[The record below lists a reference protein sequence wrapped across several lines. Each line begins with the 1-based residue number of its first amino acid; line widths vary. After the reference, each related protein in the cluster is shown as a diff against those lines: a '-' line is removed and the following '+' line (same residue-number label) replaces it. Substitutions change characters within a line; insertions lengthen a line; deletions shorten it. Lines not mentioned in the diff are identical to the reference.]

1 VRAALVIAALS
12 LTSAAHALPPLAA
25 PGVTRAVDRDALVAV
40 GVAVADER
48 IEGWAS
54 RCAAART
61 QATAFAKRALHAYV
75 DDVLRDAVAPPAATV
90 AAHEAVDRDARE
102 TDARTLVDCAA
113 SVEVSLPLA
122 RLREATSA
130 WSMTW

>member
-1 VRAALVIAALS
+1 MRSALVLAAMT
-12 LTSAAHALPPLAA
+12 LTSAAQALSPLAA
-25 PGVTRAVDRDALVAV
+25 PGVTRVGDRDALVAV

-61 QATAFAKRALHAYV
+61 QATHFAKRALHAYV
-75 DDVLRDAVAPPAATV
+75 DEVLREAVAPPAATV
-90 AAHEAVDRDARE
+90 AAHEAVDRDAQQ
-102 TDARTLVDCAA
+102 TDARTLVDCAS
-113 SVEVSLPLA
+113 SVEVTLPLA